1 MMIDKTL
8 AVLKKEILPKIEE
21 EMMLREKAKKK
32 CSSMEKALSEQ
43 RRMVDSLEIEIN
55 KLNLAAGDSLAGEGD
70 FKKIQKSIINKEI
83 EQNSCR
89 EWHTRIKE
97 ELLPPI
103 RVALA
108 KSEEAL
114 KQKVILA
121 LGPVKDNAEVEMDS
135 KIESAMNVLD
145 DYIDAVNLFY
155 GELGLLRTAG
165 TESEFPRFIRVN
177 ERLNIYVTNVLGR

>member
-1 MMIDKTL
+1 MKED
-8 AVLKKEILPKIEE
+8 ALKALRKEILPKIEE

-43 RRMVDSLEIEIN
+43 KKMADFLEIEIN

-97 ELLPPI
+97 ALLPPI

-108 KSEEAL
+108 KSEQAL
-114 KQKVILA
+114 KQKVIAA
-121 LGPVKDNAEVEMDS
+121 LESVKDVKEVEMDT
-135 KIESAMNVLD
+135 KVESAMNVLD
-145 DYIDAVNLFY
+145 DYIDGVNLLY
-155 GELGLLRTAG
+155 GELDLAQTAG
-165 TESEFPRFIRVN
+165 TAAEFPKFTRVN
-177 ERLNIYVTNVLGR
+177 ERLNIYVTNVMGR